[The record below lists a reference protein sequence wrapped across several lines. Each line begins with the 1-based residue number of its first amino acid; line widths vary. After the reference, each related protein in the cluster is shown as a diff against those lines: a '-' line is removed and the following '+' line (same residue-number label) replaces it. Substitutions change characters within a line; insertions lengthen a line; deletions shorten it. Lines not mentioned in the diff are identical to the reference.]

1 MEIIQS
7 SYQIVASYMGEWHVV
22 PLLVTFVIGFVCGL
36 LYALRLYKK
45 LEVDSDREWA
55 KRRGMPEIQKQARRR
70 GMPEIQKQHS
80 ELPRQ
85 MNPVLRRQ
93 KL

>member
-55 KRRGMPEIQKQARRR
+55 KRRGMPEIQKQY
-70 GMPEIQKQHS
+70 S

-85 MNPVLRRQ
+85 MSPVLRRQ